1 MKLWI
6 VREELAPATIA
17 RIANSTT
24 CGNRYI
30 LPSAR
35 RGSSIS
41 DSNSTNGASDVM
53 ATPATAVKVASQG
66 VRPLRVAGIP
76 YLALPRRFPSGCGF
90 SDSPRPTVE
99 NRALNSPGV
108 APEPMAIGADHKR
121 DRAI

>member
-6 VREELAPATIA
+6 VRQELAPETMA

-76 YLALPRRFPSGCGF
+76 LFSPAEAVPIGVWLFGLTQASSRRTEG
-90 SDSPRPTVE
+90 
-99 NRALNSPGV
+99 
-108 APEPMAIGADHKR
+108 
-121 DRAI
+121 

>member
-1 MKLWI
+1 M
-6 VREELAPATIA
+6 A

-53 ATPATAVKVASQG
+53 ATPAMAVKVASQG

-76 YLALPRRFPSGCGF
+76 YTALPRRFPSECGF
-90 SDSPRPTVE
+90 SDSPRPHRGE
-99 NRALNSPGV
+99 QSAEQPCPILQLNKV
-108 APEPMAIGADHKR
+108 LQIGL
-121 DRAI
+121 IQL